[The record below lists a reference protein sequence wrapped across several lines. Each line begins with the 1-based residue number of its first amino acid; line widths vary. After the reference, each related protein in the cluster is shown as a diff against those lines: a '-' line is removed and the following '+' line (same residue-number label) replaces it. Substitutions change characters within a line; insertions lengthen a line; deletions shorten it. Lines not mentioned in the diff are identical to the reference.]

1 MKYYSEILKE
11 QFNTEKECLE
21 AEAKYQLKKYTEE
34 QKAKEN
40 EAKLI
45 ASKEKKELSKAVEEA
60 EKAVADAFAQY
71 ELVEA
76 QVTELIDECN
86 KKVEELRKPAKQAI
100 QKAEQQKYEAI
111 AAYNKKYGTYSVVY
125 TGDKAFNEFKRL
137 SSIVD
142 KLFF

>member
-1 MKYYSEILKE
+1 MNYYSEILKK
-11 QFNTEKECLE
+11 QFDTEKECLD
-21 AEAKYQLKKYTEE
+21 AEAKHQKYLEE

-40 EAKLI
+40 ENKLI
-45 ASKEKKELSKAVEEA
+45 VSKEKKELSKAVEEA

-76 QVTELIDECN
+76 KVTELMNDCKKQID
-86 KKVEELRKPAKQAI
+86 ELRKPAKLAI

>member
-21 AEAKYQLKKYTEE
+21 AEAKHKQELEE

-45 ASKEKKELSKAVEEA
+45 VSKEKKELSKAVEEA

-71 ELVEA
+71 ELVEV
-76 QVTELIDECN
+76 QVADLIAECN